1 MINKLG
7 QVMVYV
13 EDQDK
18 AVKFWTEK
26 AGFTVIADEGSPDQ
40 GLRWIEIAPTED
52 AETTIVLHDK
62 EVVSKLSPEL
72 ELGTPSLMF
81 YTDGVDKLYA
91 DFKERGITTG
101 ELVNM
106 GIGRSFNFADDE
118 GNYFAVMERL
128 ED

>member
-26 AGFTVIADEGSPDQ
+26 AGFTVIADESLKEQ

-52 AETTIVLHDK
+52 AATTIVLHDK
-62 EVVSKLSPEL
+62 ALIAKLSPEL
-72 ELGTPSLMF
+72 DLGTPSLLF
-81 YTDGVDKLYA
+81 YTDHLDQLYA
-91 DFKERGITTG
+91 NFKKRGVTTG
-101 ELVNM
+101 EPVDM
-106 GIGRSFNFADDE
+106 PVGRSFNFADDE
-118 GNYFAVMERL
+118 GNYFGVLERIKG
-128 ED
+128 

>member
-26 AGFTVIADEGSPDQ
+26 AGFAVIADEGSKDQ
-40 GLRWIEIAPTED
+40 GLRWIEIAPTKE

-81 YTDGVDKLYA
+81 YTDGVEQLYA
-91 DFKERGITTG
+91 DFEERGVMTG
-101 ELVNM
+101 ELVDM
-106 GIGRSFNFADDE
+106 GAGRSFNFADDE
-118 GNYFAVMERL
+118 GNYFAVMERA
-128 ED
+128 

>member
-26 AGFTVIADEGSPDQ
+26 AGFTVVADEGSKEQ

-81 YTDGVDKLYA
+81 YTDGVEGLYA
-91 DFKERGITTG
+91 DFKKRGVMTG
-101 ELVNM
+101 DLVNM
-106 GIGRSFNFADDE
+106 GTGRSFNFADDE
-118 GNYFAVMERL
+118 GNYFAVMERVNN
-128 ED
+128 